1 MELRIREVD
10 ECGGARKRRSIATE
24 IHGNKTHLSEPDAL
38 ATVCFLA
45 VKLRDREI
53 LAVRLHCPEGAK

>member
-24 IHGNKTHLSEPDAL
+24 IHGKTRKEA
-38 ATVCFLA
+38 
-45 VKLRDREI
+45 E
-53 LAVRLHCPEGAK
+53 EEEEEEEEN